1 MDCNGNTEL
10 IRGKEVVCKLGII
23 ADVQYA
29 DIEDRYNF
37 RKTRLRF
44 YRKALTLLQ
53 RAITDWKAE
62 KVDCVLQLGDVI
74 DGFNK
79 EENASEGALT
89 TILEVL
95 KAFPGPIY
103 HTWGNHELYNFTQE
117 ELMRSTLFSGNM
129 PKCECPKG
137 KSYYSINIHRKLK
150 VVVLNCYEISMLGL
164 PEDSSEYKEAEAI
177 IKGNNP
183 KENLNDPDGLHG
195 KCRRFLKLNGALSV
209 SQLEWL
215 KEHLREA
222 TSNRENVIVMG
233 HCPIFEQSADNMDL
247 LLNCTDAM
255 DVVTEFS
262 GCVVCYLAG
271 HDHKG
276 GSSVDTSGI
285 LHVTFPG
292 TVESM
297 ESDSYATAYLY
308 NDRLTIQGRGSYS
321 SYETLLRFPLHEN

>member
-10 IRGKEVVCKLGII
+10 TKEKEVVCKMGII

-53 RAITDWKAE
+53 RAVSDWTAE
-62 KVDCVLQLGDVI
+62 EANCVLQLGDVI

-79 EENASEGALT
+79 EEKASESALRT
-89 TILEVL
+89 VLEVL

-117 ELMRSTLFSGNM
+117 ELMSTPLFSGNM
-129 PKCECPKG
+129 PQCTCPKG
-137 KSYYSINIHRKLK
+137 KSYYSFSIHRKLK

-164 PEDSSEYKEAEAI
+164 SEDSPAYKEAETI

-183 KENLNDPDGLHG
+183 KENLNDPDGLRG
-195 KCRRFLKLNGALSV
+195 MCRRFLKLNGAISGT
-209 SQLEWL
+209 QMDWL
-215 KEHLREA
+215 KEHLRDA
-222 TSNRENVIVMG
+222 TNKRVNVIIMG
-233 HCPIFEQSADNMDL
+233 HCPIFEHSANNMDL

-255 DVVTEFS
+255 EVLTDFS
-262 GCVVCYLAG
+262 DCVVCYLAG
-271 HDHKG
+271 HDHEG
-276 GSSVDTSGI
+276 GSSVDFSGI
-285 LHVTFPG
+285 LHITFPG
-292 TVESM
+292 TVESL
-297 ESDSYATAYLY
+297 ETDSYATAYLY
-308 NDRLTIQGRGSYS
+308 NDQLVIKGRGSYN
-321 SYETLLRFPLHEN
+321 SYKTTLRFPLQE